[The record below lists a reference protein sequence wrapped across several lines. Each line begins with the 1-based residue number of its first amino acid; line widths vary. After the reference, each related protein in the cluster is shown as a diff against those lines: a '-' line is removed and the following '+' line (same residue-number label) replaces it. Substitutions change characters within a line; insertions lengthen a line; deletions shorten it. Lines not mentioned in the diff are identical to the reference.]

1 MQWFKVILAGL
12 IEVLWVT
19 GLNVANSV
27 WSWLAVI
34 IIIGISFFLVISAC
48 KALPVGTVYAV
59 FVGIGSVGT
68 VIVDIIFF
76 GDNFNIEKMMLI
88 CLLIIGIIGLKLS
101 TSEVQQ

>member
-1 MQWFKVILAGL
+1 
-12 IEVLWVT
+12 
-19 GLNVANSV
+19 
-27 WSWLAVI
+27 
-34 IIIGISFFLVISAC
+34 
-48 KALPVGTVYAV
+48 VGTVYAV

-76 GDNFNIEKMMLI
+76 GDNFNIVKMMLI

>member
-19 GLNVANSV
+19 GLNVANSI
-27 WSWLAVI
+27 WSWLAVN
-34 IIIGISFFLVISAC
+34 IIIGISFFLAISAC

-76 GDNFNIEKMMLI
+76 GDNFNIVKMMLI